1 MSLTIIPDNSYHSMR
16 NANKG
21 AQVGNATLTDAN
33 LRSQAQVDGMK
44 LFTEWM
50 SKRGDDIQK
59 NILSSFDEN
68 GVSLEPLSA
77 TTFSDLYKWTM
88 MPVIRKLEA
97 AKGEIT
103 VTFGI
108 DLRESDMR
116 QAMMDDRALVDQ
128 IHDALT
134 SLTKRMFDPAI
145 FEAVNGIK
153 GNILDSTTIEDICG
167 TKASPRALVQ
177 EVKPLYT
184 TPFDT
189 PPTPG
194 QVTLYMYKKTCDES
208 TCTPYTYEKDKGNS
222 KKKGTVSEGG
232 QVYFI
237 EAVGPWHKV
246 TWLETSMMQCV
257 YEAKLRYDLE
267 KKTTYGKWLYGALLR
282 CAKSV
287 AYTRLVQ
294 KYQTEGKLGKT
305 MTPILPALF
314 TGRRTGGFAFILLQ
328 NLFFADHFEQY
339 SPENLKITPHCAL
352 GTSSVDAWSIL
363 TKGGMKCRTPAGTN
377 AHELRMVT
385 QILYP
390 EIDTL
395 ASNLPLT
402 QVLVDLL
409 YQREV
414 QSKTGGPMP
423 TLPDTLGTRAYLKA
437 ATYIKGKDG
446 KPFLTQITSAR
457 QDSGELRVF
466 IDNMNEFGYGFP
478 AKSIMAS
485 EIDTS
490 KTLLEAAELGY
501 QHFGAGG
508 FFGDSEK
515 VWSINPEAPSNSMAV
530 KAVRVSYK
538 EIPGG
543 FPFILNG
550 VGYPV
555 KLGDASGK
563 MSLDKNLNSE
573 QFRPIK
579 AYYDAIKA
587 AAVAP
592 AAEVQG
598 SMTVDELLREAAL
611 TPAAAEGGRQHQRLR
626 LRLRKSQRKTKHGR
640 YAKRSTK
647 RSGSGSGSTKTR
659 R

>member
-1 MSLTIIPDNSYHSMR
+1 MSLTIIRDNSYHLMR

-50 SKRGDDIQK
+50 SKHDVNI
-59 NILSSFDEN
+59 NAILSRFDEN
-68 GVSLEPLSA
+68 GVSLKPLSA

-116 QAMMDDRALVDQ
+116 QAMMDDLALVEQ

-267 KKTTYGKWLYGALLR
+267 TKEMAYGKWLYGALLR

-395 ASNLPLT
+395 APNLPLT
-402 QVLVDLL
+402 QVLVDVL
-409 YQREV
+409 YQSEV

-446 KPFLTQITSAR
+446 NPFLTQITSAR
-457 QDSGELRVF
+457 QDSGELPVF

-490 KTLLEAAELGY
+490 KTLLEAVELGY

-530 KAVRVSYK
+530 KAVRVSY
-538 EIPGG
+538 EGIPEG

-563 MSLDKNLNSE
+563 MSLDKNLSSA
-573 QFRPIK
+573 QFGPIK

-587 AAVAP
+587 AAA

-598 SMTVDELLREAAL
+598 SMTVDGLLRAANMDM
-611 TPAAAEGGRQHQRLR
+611 AGGRRRRQ
-626 LRLRKSQRKTKHGR
+626 SQRKRK
-640 YAKRSTK
+640 TK
-647 RSGSGSGSTKTR
+647 RGRHATRSGSTKTR